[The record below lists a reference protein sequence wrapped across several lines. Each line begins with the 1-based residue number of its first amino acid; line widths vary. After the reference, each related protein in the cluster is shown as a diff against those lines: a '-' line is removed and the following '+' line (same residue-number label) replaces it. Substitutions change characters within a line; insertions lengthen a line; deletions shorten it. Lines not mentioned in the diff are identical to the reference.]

1 MFQDTIDLYSQSV
14 ALGIINEETTEDQP
28 QNMMGQP
35 HEEKENS
42 SMSTQGS
49 MPPLEPHEGTNT
61 ISSTS
66 ELGTPLFSMALPLP
80 LPLHL
85 PSNQVVF
92 YKIDEHSIISKGTES
107 WRLICHDIGGDK
119 ILVHAEDFPTE
130 ISHTRLEMVLQL
142 AMPLILEVKLQH
154 MHLYLKNTITL
165 YTNLK
170 CTCISKTH
178 GTFYNELYTWAIDL
192 LAQDALKWNELH
204 NHTLHKTINAA
215 VVLLKRAKDNPKW
228 GTHYISNY
236 EVPDCILAIR
246 QIAKNLDN

>member
-85 PSNQVVF
+85 PSKQVVF
-92 YKIDEHSIISKGTES
+92 YDINKHSIISEGTEP
-107 WRLICHDIGGDK
+107 WRIIQHDIGEDEV
-119 ILVHAEDFPTE
+119 LVHTEDFPAE
-130 ISHTRLEMVLQL
+130 ASHTRLEMVL
-142 AMPLILEVKLQH
+142 
-154 MHLYLKNTITL
+154 
-165 YTNLK
+165 
-170 CTCISKTH
+170 
-178 GTFYNELYTWAIDL
+178 
-192 LAQDALKWNELH
+192 
-204 NHTLHKTINAA
+204 
-215 VVLLKRAKDNPKW
+215 
-228 GTHYISNY
+228 
-236 EVPDCILAIR
+236 
-246 QIAKNLDN
+246 